1 MDTRHLGTT
10 IADRLARHAAEQPA
24 RRALAFLR
32 DAAGPDTL
40 TYRELD
46 ERARKIAAELVAA
59 TSQLDDEQPRAL
71 LLLPQSLAF
80 VEALFGAFYAGAC
93 AVPAHAPSSGRG
105 RETVARL
112 RMIAA
117 DARPHVVLTTRSLL
131 ADRDEVPELAHVPW
145 IAVDALA
152 SGAPALASRATGE
165 RLAILQYSSGST
177 SDPRG
182 VMVTHANLMHN
193 EAIIEQAFEHTP
205 ETVVFGWLPFQH
217 DMGLIGN
224 VLQPIYV
231 GAECVLMTPTA
242 FLKQPLR
249 WLREISNYRATT
261 SGAPNFAYETCARR
275 AADLG
280 DERIDLSSWNLAFVG
295 AEPVRAGTME
305 RFARAFEPYGFR
317 REALYPCYGLA
328 EATLMVTGGRRAEPV
343 RVAELH
349 RADGREPRV
358 RVSCGFPRLDQR
370 VAIVDPETLRPVTD
384 DAGEIWVS
392 GASVA
397 RGYFGKPDATRA
409 CFGARL
415 DGSEGEWLRTGD
427 IGRVVD
433 GELYVTGRL
442 KDIAVVRG
450 VKYAA
455 EDVEHTVDSVCERGL
470 RASSCAVFSFERGE
484 REELVVVQEV
494 ERGVH
499 AAWETLAQR
508 IAAAVI
514 EIHGVRADVVALVKP
529 GTIPRTTSGKVR
541 RAACRD
547 LFARS
552 ALDEIHRHAGRG
564 SGSGSGRNAAVLEDS
579 PTGAIA
585 KR

>member
-1 MDTRHLGTT
+1 MADLGTT
-10 IADRLARHAAEQPA
+10 IVERLRRHAAEQPT

-32 DAAGPDTL
+32 DAAGTDTL

-46 ERARKIAAELVAA
+46 ERARRIAAELVAA
-59 TSQLDDEQPRAL
+59 TSQLRDEQPRAL

-105 RETVARL
+105 RETVSRL

-117 DARPHVVLTTRSLL
+117 DARPHVVLTTRGLL
-131 ADRDEVPELAHVPW
+131 ADREAVPELAHLPW
-145 IAVDALA
+145 IAVDELTGTPPQLA
-152 SGAPALASRATGE
+152 CRATGE
-165 RLAILQYSSGST
+165 HLAILQYSSGST

-205 ETVVFGWLPFQH
+205 QTVVFGWLPFQH

-224 VLQPIYV
+224 VLQPIYA
-231 GAECVLMTPTA
+231 GAECVLMTPIA

-249 WLREISNYRATT
+249 WMREISNHRATT
-261 SGAPNFAYETCARR
+261 SGAPNFAYELCARR
-275 AADLG
+275 ASELR
-280 DERIDLSSWNLAFVG
+280 DERVDLSSWNLAYVG
-295 AEPVRAGTME
+295 AEPVRASTME

-328 EATLMVTGGRRAEPV
+328 EATLMVTGGRRADPV
-343 RVAELH
+343 RVADVEA
-349 RADGREPRV
+349 RA
-358 RVSCGFPRLDQR
+358 RVSCGVPRLGQR
-370 VAIVDPETLRPVTD
+370 VAIVDPATLRPVSD
-384 DAGEIWVS
+384 GAGEIWVS
-392 GASVA
+392 GESVA
-397 RGYFGKPDATRA
+397 RGYFGKPDATRT

-415 DGSEGEWLRTGD
+415 DGHEGEWLRTGD
-427 IGRVVD
+427 IGRLVD

-455 EDVEHTVDSVCERGL
+455 EDVEHTVDSVNERGL
-470 RASSCAVFSFERGE
+470 RSSSCAVFSLERGE
-484 REELVVVQEV
+484 REQLVVVQEI
-494 ERGVH
+494 ERGAN
-499 AAWETLAQR
+499 AAWDTLAQR

-514 EIHGVRADVVALVKP
+514 EVHGVRADVIALVKA
-529 GTIPRTTSGKVR
+529 GAIPRTTSGKIR
-541 RAACRD
+541 RAACRE
-547 LFARS
+547 LFASS
-552 ALDEIHRHAGRG
+552 ALDEVHRHASHR
-564 SGSGSGRNAAVLEDS
+564 A
-579 PTGAIA
+579 
-585 KR
+585 